1 MSEKLIDYII
11 SEKLIALKFQSNLE
25 LLISLDVLRRAC
37 PCAQCNG
44 EKDVFGNIYK
54 APPKNLVDLSFV
66 ILKINLI
73 GHYAIRV
80 FWKDGHS
87 NGIYTFNQL
96 KRLSE

>member
-11 SEKLIALKFQSNLE
+11 SEKFIALKFKSNLE
-25 LLISLDVLRRAC
+25 LLISLNVLRKAC
-37 PCAQCNG
+37 PCAQCSG

-54 APPKNLVDLSFV
+54 GPKKQLTNLSFI

-73 GHYAIRV
+73 GHYAIRI

-87 NGIYTFNQL
+87 NGIYTFKQL
-96 KRLSE
+96 KGLGE

>member
-11 SEKLIALKFQSNLE
+11 SEKFIALKFKSNLE
-25 LLISLDVLRRAC
+25 LLISVNVLRKAC

-44 EKDVFGNIYK
+44 EKDVFGNIYNG
-54 APPKNLVDLSFV
+54 PKKQLANLSFI

-87 NGIYTFNQL
+87 NGIYTFKKL
-96 KRLSE
+96 KSLSE

>member
-11 SEKLIALKFQSNLE
+11 SEKFIALKFKSNLE
-25 LLISLDVLRRAC
+25 LLISLDILRKAC

-44 EKDVFGNIYK
+44 EKDIFGNIYK
-54 APPKNLVDLSFV
+54 GPKKQLVGPSFI

-87 NGIYTFNQL
+87 NGIYTFKKL
-96 KRLSE
+96 KSLSE

>member
-1 MSEKLIDYII
+1 MSEKLTDYII
-11 SEKLIALKFQSNLE
+11 SEKFIVLKFKSNLE
-25 LLISLDVLRRAC
+25 LLISLNVLRKAC

-54 APPKNLVDLSFV
+54 GPKKQLTNLSFI

-87 NGIYTFNQL
+87 NGIYTFKKL
-96 KRLSE
+96 KSLSE